1 MKRLGLGNLQFGRL
15 RQHALPVVVWLG
27 ALACVVV
34 MFQHRARR
42 FEILGMAQ
50 GQVRQVAAT
59 CTGRLK
65 SVPLELF
72 QEVKKGDVVAVIN
85 TVLDNEN
92 LEAEM
97 ATISAQIQQLQAELV
112 ATEAQLAA
120 EAANQQSGTIE
131 AKRRFEVDVENTR
144 LRVLELKAMIETD
157 RMLSMR
163 LDKLNSDN
171 KIFILE
177 NISDANAQYDLHRLQ
192 RTVAEDDV
200 LAKKIEE
207 NKRLLAQAEE
217 DLAQAI
223 QRRDEFAQQQP
234 QLPPVDSA
242 LDVIRKSI
250 AVQERLMEQIL
261 VRREP
266 VVLRAPIE
274 GMVVQLLGRPRDVAL
289 RRPGELVMRKEGE
302 VVLAGETILTIAE
315 TEPREII
322 AYASPRQLGLFRAGM
337 AVQLIKST
345 QPAQIANSHV
355 AYLGATL
362 ERMPECLWELP
373 NIAQWG
379 HPMLIE
385 IPQGLKLK
393 PGELVGVKGL

>member
-1 MKRLGLGNLQFGRL
+1 MKRRNYPSGRL
-15 RQHALPVVVWLG
+15 RPHILPFLVWLAAAMG
-27 ALACVVV
+27 VSML
-34 MFQHRARR
+34 FYHRSQR

-72 QEVKKGDVVAVIN
+72 QEVKKGDVVAVID
-85 TVLDNEN
+85 TVLENEN

-97 ATISAQIQQLQAELV
+97 ATISAQIQQLQAELS
-112 ATEAQLAA
+112 ATQSQLTA
-120 EAANQQSGTIE
+120 EAANQQSDMIE

-144 LRVLELKAMIETD
+144 LRVLELKTMIETD
-157 RMLSMR
+157 RMLYMQ
-163 LDKLNSDN
+163 LNNLNSDN
-171 KIFILE
+171 KIFILQ
-177 NISDANAQYDLHRLQ
+177 NTSDPNAQYDLHRLQ

-207 NKRLLAQAEE
+207 NKRLLVQTEE
-217 DLAQAI
+217 DLAQAV
-223 QRRDEFAQQQP
+223 QRRDEFAQRQP
-234 QLPPVDSA
+234 QPPAVDSA

-250 AVQERLMEQIL
+250 AVQERLMEQVL

-266 VVLRAPIE
+266 VALKSPID
-274 GMVVQLLGRPRDVAL
+274 GMVIQVLGRPRDIAL
-289 RRPGELVMRKEGE
+289 RRPGELVVRREGE

-315 TEPREII
+315 IEPREII
-322 AYASPRQLGLFRAGM
+322 AYANPKQLGLVRGGM
-337 AVQLIKST
+337 AVQLIKNT
-345 QPAQIANSHV
+345 EPAQIANSYV
-355 AYLGATL
+355 AYLGPTL
-362 ERMPECLWELP
+362 ERMPECLWEMP

-385 IPQGLKLK
+385 IPPGLKLK
-393 PGELVGVKGL
+393 PGELVGIKGL

>member
-1 MKRLGLGNLQFGRL
+1 MKRRNYPSGRL
-15 RQHALPVVVWLG
+15 RPHILPFLIWL
-27 ALACVVV
+27 AAAISVSML
-34 MFQHRARR
+34 FYHRSQR

-72 QEVKKGDVVAVIN
+72 QEVKKGDAVAVID
-85 TVLDNEN
+85 TVLENEN

-112 ATEAQLAA
+112 ATQAQLTA
-120 EAANQQSGTIE
+120 EAANQQSDMIE

-144 LRVLELKAMIETD
+144 LRVLELKTMIETD
-157 RMLSMR
+157 RMLYMQ
-163 LDKLNSDN
+163 LNNLNSDN
-171 KIFILE
+171 KIFILQ
-177 NISDANAQYDLHRLQ
+177 NTSDPNAQYDLHRLQ

-207 NKRLLAQAEE
+207 NKRLLVQTEE
-217 DLAQAI
+217 DLAQAV
-223 QRRDEFAQQQP
+223 QRRDEFAQRQP
-234 QLPPVDSA
+234 QPPAVDSA

-250 AVQERLMEQIL
+250 AVQERLMEQVL

-266 VVLRAPIE
+266 VALKSPID
-274 GMVVQLLGRPRDVAL
+274 GMVIQVLGRPRDIAL
-289 RRPGELVMRKEGE
+289 RRPGELVVRREGE

-315 TEPREII
+315 IEPREII
-322 AYASPRQLGLFRAGM
+322 AYANPKQLGLVRGGM
-337 AVQLIKST
+337 AVQLIKNT
-345 QPAQIANSHV
+345 EPAQIANSYV
-355 AYLGATL
+355 AYLGPTL
-362 ERMPECLWELP
+362 ERMPECLWEMP

-385 IPQGLKLK
+385 IPPGLKLK
-393 PGELVGVKGL
+393 PGELVGIKGL